1 MAATDQADNGWR
13 VFGASVVGKSHL
25 DKGLPCQDA
34 HAHANVGESLV
45 AVVCDGAGS
54 ARHSELGAQFVAN
67 TLAQAL
73 ARRLEQGAAIA
84 QLHDGMLMDCMAQ
97 VRGALEELADNHGA
111 LLDDYATTVVGVV
124 MGPSVGVFFHLG
136 DGVGVAQLENGS
148 ELISLP
154 ANGEYANETYFLSG
168 ERWRD
173 QLRLLPIPRGV
184 RGLVLMSDGCMPF
197 AMGKHNAALYA
208 PFMSAVQNYLRGV
221 DDVVA
226 GNHALA
232 QTLLDPRTH
241 QITGDDK
248 TLLLALR
255 A

>member
-1 MAATDQADNGWR
+1 MAASDLKENGWR

-25 DKGLPCQDA
+25 DKGVPCQDA
-34 HAHANVGESLV
+34 HAHLAVGESLV

-54 ARHSELGAQFVAN
+54 ARHSELGAQFVAT

-73 ARRLEQGAAIA
+73 ALQLQQGAGIA
-84 QLHDGMLMDCMAQ
+84 QLHDGMLLESMIQ
-97 VRGALEELADNHGA
+97 VRGALEEMADNHGA
-111 LLDDYATTVVGVV
+111 VLDDYATTVVGAV

-136 DGVGVAQLENGS
+136 DGVGVAQLDDGG

-173 QLRLLPIPRGV
+173 QLRLLTIPRSV

-197 AMGKHNAALYA
+197 AMSKHNAALYA
-208 PFMSAVQNYLRGV
+208 PFMDAVQNYLCGV
-221 DDVVA
+221 DDVAA
-226 GNHALA
+226 GNQALA
-232 QTLLDPRTH
+232 QTLLDPRTQ

>member
-1 MAATDQADNGWR
+1 MAATEQMENGWR
-13 VFGASVVGKSHL
+13 VFGASVTGKSHL
-25 DKGLPCQDA
+25 DKAIPCQDA
-34 HAHANVGESLV
+34 HAHVQVGGSLV

-54 ARHSELGAQFVAN
+54 ARHSELGAQFVAS

-73 ARRLEQGAAIA
+73 AQQLRQGASIEA
-84 QLHDGMLMDCMAQ
+84 LHDGALAGAMAQ
-97 VRGALEELADNHGA
+97 VRGELEALADNHGA
-111 LLDDYATTVVGVV
+111 VLDDYATTVVGVV

-136 DGVGVAQLENGS
+136 DGVGVAQLDDGGEV
-148 ELISLP
+148 ISQP
-154 ANGEYANETYFLSG
+154 ANGEYANETYFISG

-197 AMGKHNAALYA
+197 AMSKNNASLYA
-208 PFMSAVQNYLRGV
+208 PFMGAVQNYLSCM
-221 DDVVA
+221 DDITL
-226 GNHALA
+226 GEEALA
-232 QTLLDPRTH
+232 HTLADPRTH

>member
-1 MAATDQADNGWR
+1 MAAIDLKETGWR
-13 VFGASVVGKSHL
+13 VFGASVAGKSHL
-25 DKGLPCQDA
+25 DKGIPCQDA
-34 HAHANVGESLV
+34 HAHAKVGASLV

-73 ARRLEQGAAIA
+73 ADALRQGASI
-84 QLHDGMLMDCMAQ
+84 QDLHDGALACAMAQ
-97 VRGALEELADNHGA
+97 VRGGLEALADNHGA
-111 LLDDYATTVVGVV
+111 VLGDYATTVVGAV
-124 MGPSVGVFFHLG
+124 MGPSVGLFFHLG
-136 DGVGVAQLENGS
+136 DGVGVAQLNDGGEV
-148 ELISLP
+148 ISLP

-173 QLRLLPIPRGV
+173 QLRLLPIPRCV

-197 AMGKHNAALYA
+197 AMSKHNVSLYA
-208 PFMSAVQNYLRGV
+208 PFMGAVQNYLSCM
-221 DDVVA
+221 DDIVL
-226 GNHALA
+226 GEQALA
-232 QTLLDPRTH
+232 HTLLDPRTH

-248 TLLLALR
+248 TLLIALR

>member
-1 MAATDQADNGWR
+1 
-13 VFGASVVGKSHL
+13 
-25 DKGLPCQDA
+25 
-34 HAHANVGESLV
+34 
-45 AVVCDGAGS
+45 
-54 ARHSELGAQFVAN
+54 
-67 TLAQAL
+67 
-73 ARRLEQGAAIA
+73 
-84 QLHDGMLMDCMAQ
+84 
-97 VRGALEELADNHGA
+97 
-111 LLDDYATTVVGVV
+111 

-136 DGVGVAQLENGS
+136 DGVGVAQLDNGS

-173 QLRLLPIPRGV
+173 QLRLLPIPHGV

-208 PFMSAVQNYLRGV
+208 PFMSAVQNYLRCM
-221 DDVVA
+221 DDITL
-226 GNHALA
+226 GEQALA